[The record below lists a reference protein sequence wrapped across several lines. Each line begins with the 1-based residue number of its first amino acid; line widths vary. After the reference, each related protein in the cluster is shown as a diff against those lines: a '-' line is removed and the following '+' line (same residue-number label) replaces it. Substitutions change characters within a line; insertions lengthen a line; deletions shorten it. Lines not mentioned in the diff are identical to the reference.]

1 MADEKDLDKEI
12 ESIIGAS
19 SQLRKIFEDQMR
31 VQRISNSSE
40 MEVKKASL
48 KMIKDTIAAQTSL
61 KKSAESLHIS
71 IEGLKN
77 QFNEGELTAEELSE
91 ELGYLRTQVAKTT
104 DADKKAALIK
114 AKSELEEAN
123 ARAQANKIFKDSMGQ
138 VTGVALAGAM
148 NAYTGAAKKALA
160 GGSGL
165 EVAASFMEA
174 GIDTTNKA
182 TQAGANALSSFG
194 AATAGAGGKV
204 GAFGIAASVAGAA
217 VGFLSNQMSE
227 LAKAG
232 IGFMLSQTTKMIAG
246 FNQLSSSGAIFAGGM
261 KEMIS
266 TSQGAGL
273 TLEQFSKAVGE
284 NRDKLAAMGL
294 GIGEASKRMAGAMRA
309 GGDEARKQMYA
320 LGLSSEEQA
329 GAYATVMQRLAGPT
343 QTLKA
348 TNEQVAAATMKYVT
362 DLKTLQSITGED
374 IKSKQDKI
382 RQENDTLAFQQQ
394 LAKMAPEKAAA
405 LQAAMDNM
413 TEGQRAALR
422 ERMIYGA
429 VISKDLAVAEATND
443 GIRKNHELTYQAAK
457 DGSLSAEKQRDIQ
470 MKTRSDIEKGALAN
484 EALARA
490 QSDVAVGASKR
501 NLEEMQYTG
510 KFTEEAKKNAEKN
523 AKEAKGQTG
532 KDSAAGLQEVNQKF
546 ALGMQEIAE
555 NNLPQFAKALDST
568 ITDIGKAVKEL
579 AGASVSGGT
588 SLGAGAANVL
598 GMVEPIVSAALP
610 FIIKSPALAAGGA
623 ALAAGTGAGTVA
635 AGAGAA
641 GGIGSK
647 LLGAGKFLG
656 GGLLKGG
663 IGSVLGM
670 GAEYAGDKLKESGH
684 ETLGAGASILG
695 KTAKYAAMGSML
707 GPMGTLAGGALGAGM
722 GLYENWGSL
731 FGKTKTPVTD
741 AKGTLTEKT
750 QEETSSSSTT
760 TSTVAAADPQSVQ
773 NAILD
778 KMTELVDQNKKLV
791 VAQNDLHTLMRDS
804 KDIAQKHL
812 RVVS

>member
-1 MADEKDLDKEI
+1 MADQNDLDKEI
-12 ESIIGAS
+12 ENLRNS
-19 SQLRKIFEDQMR
+19 SSGMRKVLDDLARDLRKAGDSDKTIKEKQLKYANEI
-31 VQRISNSSE
+31 ISANKNIRKSN
-40 MEVKKASL
+40 
-48 KMIKDTIAAQTSL
+48 DDL
-61 KKSAESLHIS
+61 KKSID
-71 IEGLKN
+71 GLRKE
-77 QFNEGELTAEELSE
+77 FEDGELSAEELKY
-91 ELGYLRTQVAKTT
+91 ELEDLRRQVSKTT

-123 ARAQANKIFKDSMGQ
+123 ARAQANQIFKNSMGQ
-138 VTGVALAGAM
+138 LTGVAIAGAI

-182 TQAGANALSSFG
+182 TQAGANALSQFG
-194 AATAGAGGKV
+194 AATAGAGGKL

-261 KEMIS
+261 NEMIS

-309 GGDEARKQMYA
+309 GGDEARKQLFA

-510 KFTEEAKKNAEKN
+510 KFTEQAKKNAEKN
-523 AKEAKGQTG
+523 AEDAKKQTG
-532 KDSAAGLQEVNQKF
+532 ETSAAGLQEANQKF
-546 ALGMQEIAE
+546 ALGMQEIAAK
-555 NNLPQFAKALDST
+555 NLPEFSKALTST
-568 ITDIGKAVKEL
+568 INDVGKAVKEL

-588 SLGAGAANVL
+588 SFGSAAANVI
-598 GMVEPIVSAALP
+598 GMVAPIVSAALP
-610 FIIKSPALAAGGA
+610 LIMKSPVASVL
-623 ALAAGTGAGTVA
+623 GTGLA
-635 AGAGAA
+635 AGAGAGTMAA
-641 GGIGSK
+641 GTAGTGIGGK
-647 LLGAGKFLG
+647 LLGAAKFG
-656 GGLLKGG
+656 GGALLKGG
-663 IGSVLGM
+663 LGEVLGM
-670 GAEYAGDKLKESGH
+670 GAEFAGDKLKESGH
-684 ETLGAGASILG
+684 EKLGAGASILG
-695 KTAKYAAMGSML
+695 KTASYAAMGSML

-731 FGKTKTPVTD
+731 FGKTNTPATD
-741 AKGTLTEKT
+741 AKGALTEKT

-778 KMTELVDQNKKLV
+778 KITELVDQNKKLV